1 MMRIV
6 ILQRRS
12 AFAAAVSARL
22 LPHSRLFLVSILLLL
37 CQAFAADKGLAAG
50 REQAPP
56 PASCTNLPA
65 TASGPDFSNQDLSNM
80 NFSRRDLRGANFSG
94 ATLKGTVFIGA
105 NLEGANFSNARVQAS
120 DREDLRPTDFTKANL
135 SHACFSNMAF
145 SGRAYFTYAD
155 LSCADFS
162 STNLAAGMAVFGPSP
177 LKMDDSSCKTS
188 FRGAVMHCEFVA
200 DWPRLDLGSISD
212 SMRTDLSAC
221 GRQLASLRLDKADLN
236 RAVFGNAVMDGVSL
250 AGANLTGADLT
261 GASLG
266 CVKGQC
272 ANLADAVLD
281 NARLNNARLDGA
293 NLARA
298 SMIGTQLERASLQC
312 VDKQC
317 ADLQMARLHG
327 ANLARANLSGAN
339 LYSAV
344 LSKGNANIAA
354 TLAGA
359 HLKNVNLSFSTL
371 TGVDASGANFYSD
384 YPGRCAT
391 TEPNNAGTTR
401 QCATAYKAEMTDT
414 RFSAAYL
421 YGVDF
426 SGAQVRGSQF
436 DSAILSGATFAAAS
450 IDANSNGSR
459 TSFDH
464 AHLEGTDLAGAALLE
479 YADLSNAY
487 LDFRPEGNAVYL
499 NLAAPLHNSF
509 ACAPQGC
516 DPPSASD
523 VCVLLPYF
531 PMPAPRSRTIICP
544 DGAPAGAGGG
554 AACGPASTDGS
565 NPRWKPRA
573 AQNDPAAWYANA
585 ATYAPAAATA
595 SLCNGHPEKARI
607 RW

>member
-1 MMRIV
+1 MMHIV
-6 ILQRRS
+6 IPRRHT
-12 AFAAAVSARL
+12 AFAAALSARL
-22 LPHSRLFLVSILLLL
+22 LTHSRIFLLTILLLI
-37 CQAFAADKGLAAG
+37 CQAFAVDNGLAAG
-50 REQAPP
+50 RQQAPA
-56 PASCTNLPA
+56 PATCSNLPSNPA
-65 TASGPDFSNQDLSNM
+65 GPDFSNQDLSNM

-135 SHACFSNMAF
+135 GHACFSNIVF
-145 SGRAYFTYAD
+145 SGRTYFTYAD

-162 STNLAAGMAVFGPSP
+162 RTNLAAGLAVFGPSP
-177 LKMDDSSCKTS
+177 LNMDDSSCKAS

-236 RAVFGNAVMDGVSL
+236 RAVFGNAVMDGISM

-266 CVKGQC
+266 CAKGQC
-272 ANLADAVLD
+272 ANLAGANLD
-281 NARLNNARLDGA
+281 NARLNSARLDGA
-293 NLARA
+293 NLASA
-298 SMIGTQLERASLQC
+298 SMIGTQLARASLQC

-317 ADLQMARLHG
+317 VNLQQALLHG
-327 ANLARANLSGAN
+327 ANLAQANLSGAN
-339 LYSAV
+339 LYRAV
-344 LSKGNANIAA
+344 LSKGDTNIAA

-359 HLKNVNLSFSTL
+359 QLKNVNLSFSTL

-401 QCATAYKAEMTDT
+401 QCATAYKADMTDT
-414 RFSAAYL
+414 RFSGAYL
-421 YGVDF
+421 YGADF
-426 SGAQVRGSQF
+426 SGAQIRGGLF
-436 DSAILSGATFAAAS
+436 DSAVLTGATFTAAS

-464 AHLEGTDLAGAALLE
+464 AHLEGTDLAGAALLA

-487 LDFRPEGNAVYL
+487 LDFRPQGNVLYL
-499 NLAAPLHNSF
+499 NLAASQHNSF
-509 ACAPQGC
+509 ACPPQGC
-516 DPPSASD
+516 DPPSAND
-523 VCVLLPYF
+523 VCVQLPYL
-531 PMPAPRSRTIICP
+531 PAPVPRSRTVICP
-544 DGAPAGAGGG
+544 DGAPADAGSGT
-554 AACGPASTDGS
+554 ACGPASPDGS

-585 ATYAPAAATA
+585 ATYAPAAAPA
-595 SLCNGHPEKARI
+595 SLCNGHPEKARA